1 MLVLSVLVV
10 CVQKSVTNLNI
21 NIEMLEIV
29 YGVHCQ
35 PLWVP
40 LQGLLKL
47 ALKEVINNEQIFVR
61 FWVILRKWVLLHS
74 SF

>member
-1 MLVLSVLVV
+1 
-10 CVQKSVTNLNI
+10 
-21 NIEMLEIV
+21 MLEIV

-35 PLWVP
+35 PFWVP
-40 LQGLLKL
+40 PTGLLKL